1 MAELHPDKWYPLVWF
16 PTNDCA
22 VGEIGE
28 ASAITHRTVVD
39 FVLQGTFAWREA
51 LERIVGKAEGTVGG
65 LLGLFPQISMAR
77 LTVSSVSLRRLQ
89 GRDGC
94 LSSWSACVACERGL
108 ASRWRRVISL
118 RYLAHLVWLGCSKRK
133 EDIARS
139 SRVHR
144 IEG

>member
-51 LERIVGKAEGTVGG
+51 LERIVGKAEGAVGG
-65 LLGLFPQISMAR
+65 LLGLFPQIYKAR
-77 LTVSSVSLRRLQ
+77 IDCFIGIFAEAPKRAGWLFVILERLRRLRAWP
-89 GRDGC
+89 GG
-94 LSSWSACVACERGL
+94 AFGFGL
-108 ASRWRRVISL
+108 QA
-118 RYLAHLVWLGCSKRK
+118 
-133 EDIARS
+133 
-139 SRVHR
+139 
-144 IEG
+144 